1 MADPYTT
8 YPYDT
13 IVYVQTTIGGAGFQ
27 GSGVLIAPDE
37 VLTASHVVYD
47 SQYGAATSVEVT
59 PAYDAQGD
67 APFGSEAAAYIHYNT
82 VQDAN
87 DTISLYWSQFDYAV
101 IHLAAPFTG
110 LGTMGLDANFP
121 GGSVNVSGYPASAY
135 GAQVTDPEYVTPYP
149 GYTLYQ
155 GTALGDGS
163 SGGPVWIDGSQ
174 GPEVV
179 GLVSSASGSTGY
191 FTQLTTDAFNTIEG
205 WVAQDNAPCFAVG
218 TRLATIRGEV
228 AIEDVRVGDVLSVHG
243 GRTAPVIWTGHRRVC
258 CARHPRPEDV
268 WPVRV
273 RPHAFAQEKP
283 RRDLRLSPDHAV
295 FARGALIPVRYLV
308 NGATIVHEPVAE
320 VTYWHV
326 ELPRHDIIFA
336 EGLATESYL
345 DTGNRAAFTGGRAVH
360 LHPDFARRVWQSEG
374 CATLLTEGPSVIA
387 LRRRL
392 LARARRLGHRLTNDP
407 ALIVCDES
415 GRRLSAWRDGRRWRV
430 ALPRGARAIRL
441 RSRSF
446 VPAEVRPD
454 ASDAR
459 RLGIALS
466 RLWLDGRAADP
477 ASPALTRGWHAA
489 EPGWRWTDGDAE
501 IPLSGLHELAF
512 EVALF
517 GEYWLPPADVAGATT
532 IAVA

>member
-67 APFGSEAAAYIHYNT
+67 APFGSEAGTYIHYNM
-82 VQDAN
+82 VQDGG
-87 DTISLYWSQFDYAV
+87 DSISLYWSQFDYAV
-101 IHLAAPFTG
+101 IHLAAPYDG
-110 LGTMGLDANFP
+110 LGTMGLYSNFP
-121 GGSVNVSGYPASAY
+121 GGPVNVSGYPASAY
-135 GAQVTDPEYVTPYP
+135 GAQVTYSEYVTGVP

-155 GTALGDGS
+155 GTALGAGS

-174 GPEVV
+174 GPQVV

-191 FTQLTTDAFNTIEG
+191 FTQLTTTAFNTIEG
-205 WVAQDNAPCFAVG
+205 WVAQDNSCFAAG
-218 TRLATIRGEV
+218 TRIATTRGEV
-228 AIEDVRVGDVLSVHG
+228 AVEDVRVGDVVRLRG
-243 GRTAPVIWTGHRRVC
+243 GRNAPVIWTGHRRVR
-258 CARHPRPEDV
+258 CARHPRPHDV

-273 RPHAFAQEKP
+273 CAHAFAQDRP
-283 RRDLRLSPDHAV
+283 RRDLWLSPDHAV
-295 FARGALIPVRYLV
+295 FAHGALIPVRYLV
-308 NGATIVHEPVAE
+308 NGATIVREPLAE
-320 VTYWHV
+320 ITYWHI
-326 ELPRHDIIFA
+326 ELPHHAILFA

-345 DTGNRAAFTGGRAVH
+345 DTGNRAAFGEGGAVA
-360 LHPDFARRVWQSEG
+360 LHPDFARRVWQAEG
-374 CATLLTEGPSVIA
+374 CAPLLTEGPSVIA

-392 LARARRLGHRLTNDP
+392 LARARRRGHRLTNDP
-407 ALIVCDES
+407 SLVVCGEDGRPLIA
-415 GRRLSAWRDGRRWRV
+415 RRDGRHWRV
-430 ALPRGARAIRL
+430 AIPAGLATLRL

-454 ASDAR
+454 GRDAR
-459 RLGIALS
+459 RLGIAVS

-477 ASPALTRGWHAA
+477 ASPALARGWHEA
-489 EPGWRWTDGDAE
+489 EPGWRWTDGDAQV
-501 IPLSGLHELAF
+501 PVAGLHELAF
-512 EVALF
+512 EVALL
-517 GEYWLPPADVAGATT
+517 GDYWLPPGEAADATT
-532 IAVA
+532 LSVA